1 MKIIIW
7 LLKLT
12 TNFGD
17 GEWKAGQVKLGV
29 DFSHFLWGLDAPD
42 FNHLADG

>member
-1 MKIIIW
+1 MRIIIW

-17 GEWKAGQVKLGV
+17 GEWKVGHVKLGGGLT
-29 DFSHFLWGLDAPD
+29 SHFLWG
-42 FNHLADG
+42 